1 MRKERFCAARATG
14 GGTVSARKCSRLF
27 RPGAIDR
34 IFGHTLAF
42 LVWICLIRG
51 HFYVLEDLASRYPV
65 FELQLL
71 PHPIGSEA
79 SQKPR

>member
-1 MRKERFCAARATG
+1 MPENAP
-14 GGTVSARKCSRLF
+14 SYF

-34 IFGHTLAF
+34 IFRHTLAF

-51 HFYVLEDLASRYPV
+51 HFYVLEDLAPRHPV
-65 FELQLL
+65 FELEPL
-71 PHPIGSEA
+71 PDRIGTEA